1 METQQYIS
9 IKEICVHHNI
19 PKQFIMQLHDFQ
31 LIEIITIDNNQYLYE
46 TQIKDLERLI
56 RLHFELEINLEGLD
70 AIHHLLKQIETLK
83 QDIVY
88 LNNKLNR
95 FEAL

>member
-1 METQQYIS
+1 MESQQYIS
-9 IKEICVHHNI
+9 IKELCVHHNI
-19 PKQFIMQLHDFQ
+19 PTQFIMQLHDFQ

-70 AIHHLLKQIETLK
+70 AIHHLLQQIETLK